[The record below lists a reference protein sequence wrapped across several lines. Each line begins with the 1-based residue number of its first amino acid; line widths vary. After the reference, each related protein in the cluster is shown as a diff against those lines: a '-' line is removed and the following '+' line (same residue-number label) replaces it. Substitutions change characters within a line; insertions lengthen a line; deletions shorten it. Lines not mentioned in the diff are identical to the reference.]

1 MAELK
6 IDSDFFD
13 AFRSLMVALKDYNND
28 IIVIGGFANA
38 LYEYH
43 EKGQPSPL
51 GTLVTKDMD
60 LLVSQK
66 VTIINESI
74 LKQLTDN
81 GFEIEHKPIEDKY
94 LTKFIL
100 PTTNFEIEFL
110 CPLVGGDPDRHGNKQ
125 LVKEVQGG
133 LMAQPL
139 RYLDIAQYEPWI
151 INTENVPVLKELNL
165 NIQIPSPGAYLIQK
179 FIIRGDRRPAYLQK
193 DCFYMYELLLKFNS
207 NLSELGLSVENVV
220 FYNDKKTNYSK
231 VKSFKVDFVN
241 YFKDKKSVG
250 ITKVM
255 QELKD
260 RGINDINEDDVIG
273 TFQDFFKLLEAK
285 K

>member
-6 IDSDFFD
+6 IDNDFFD
-13 AFRSLMVALKDYNND
+13 AFKRLMLALKDYNND

-51 GTLVTKDMD
+51 GALSTKDMD
-60 LLVSQK
+60 LLVSKK

-74 LKQLTDN
+74 LKQLVGN
-81 GFEIEHKPIEDKY
+81 GFEVEHKPIEDKY
-94 LTKFIL
+94 LTKFVL

-151 INTENVPVLKELNL
+151 INTENVPTLVGLNL

-193 DCFYMYELLLKFNS
+193 DCFYMYELLLKFNT
-207 NLSELGLSVENVV
+207 NLSELGIFL
-220 FYNDKKTNYSK
+220 
-231 VKSFKVDFVN
+231 
-241 YFKDKKSVG
+241 G
-250 ITKVM
+250 C
-255 QELKD
+255 
-260 RGINDINEDDVIG
+260 
-273 TFQDFFKLLEAK
+273 
-285 K
+285 